1 MKRSIQWIA
10 DFVLVAAI
18 AGCGWSVFAPRSPR
32 SLPPPPQRTEVSPES
47 AVPEHLEKPP
57 SRSSPRSIASLLGW
71 RPPAESAAANAKP
84 QPPARPE
91 WLKFLGYVVGSDGQ
105 PSYAF
110 KDQRSGSVFSV
121 RPGQR
126 SKGWRL
132 VEARGTEFLLE
143 LGGRSYLVTQGD

>member
-1 MKRSIQWIA
+1 MKRSMQWIA
-10 DFVLVAAI
+10 DFVLAAAI
-18 AGCGWSVFAPRSPR
+18 VGWGWSIFAPRSPR
-32 SLPPPPQRTEVSPES
+32 ALPPPPQRTEALPEP
-47 AVPEHLEKPP
+47 AGPAERETPQ

-71 RPPAESAAANAKP
+71 RPPAAPAAVDAKP

-91 WLKFLGYVVGSDGQ
+91 WLKFLGYVVGPDGQ

-121 RPGQR
+121 RPGQT

-132 VEARGTEFLLE
+132 VEVRGAEFLLE
-143 LGGRSYLVTQGD
+143 LAGLSYLVGEGD